1 MIESARLDNIIKK
14 MDDLAAKHFTAISD
28 YKSNIKPYSDAI
40 LQDSTLS
47 YDKAATLYS
56 MLSVFEDKYKMP
68 YVYNWRKDPKRF
80 QYESNNYL
88 LARGLASQARI
99 AMLLEEAQRAPKLIQ
114 KELIEEAFSYI
125 DLYDDDTNSAYALL
139 ADVGLT
145 DKKTLKQLA
154 EYDKKYKMDRFL
166 VEAIL
171 VYIEWAPD
179 Y

>member
-56 MLSVFEDKYKMP
+56 MLSVFEDKYKKP
-68 YVYNWRKDPKRF
+68 DFDWRKDRKRF
-80 QYESNNYL
+80 RYEYDNYL
-88 LARGLASQARI
+88 LAQGLSSQARI
-99 AMLLEEAQRAPKLIQ
+99 AMILKEAQIAPKIIQ
-114 KELIEEAFSYI
+114 KELIEKAFSYI
-125 DLYDDDTNSAYALL
+125 LDNENISAYVMLSQTGL
-139 ADVGLT
+139 A
-145 DKKTLKQLA
+145 DKKTWEQLL
-154 EYDKKYKMDRFL
+154 EYGKKYKIDPYL
-166 VEAIL
+166 LEGISD
-171 VYIEWAPD
+171 YIKHIPE